1 VDIVKKFN
9 TVNWTFL
16 HDLLRHLG
24 FSRRWINWVSC
35 LLATPSTKIIVNGQP
50 SQRICNAQGL
60 RQGDPLSPLLFVLVM
75 EALSGLFRHAERSGK
90 FAPLCAPT
98 IKYRM
103 SLYADDLVIF
113 LRPEAKDIRLARA
126 ILEFFTV
133 VSGLH
138 ELTFGEIG
146 VEDRSELTFEEIG
159 VEARHP
165 VKITVVVVTH
175 WFPCQLV
182 HFPCKYLGVP
192 LSIYKLK
199 RKDLM
204 PLVEAVTDRLLTWKS
219 KFMSRADRTTLTKVT
234 LTAIPIHVSIVVEV
248 LPWIYQEINR
258 LRRAFIWTGTD
269 TTKGG

>member
-1 VDIVKKFN
+1 
-9 TVNWTFL
+9 
-16 HDLLRHLG
+16 
-24 FSRRWINWVSC
+24 
-35 LLATPSTKIIVNGQP
+35 
-50 SQRICNAQGL
+50 
-60 RQGDPLSPLLFVLVM
+60 
-75 EALSGLFRHAERSGK
+75 
-90 FAPLCAPT
+90 
-98 IKYRM
+98 
-103 SLYADDLVIF
+103 
-113 LRPEAKDIRLARA
+113 
-126 ILEFFTV
+126 

-146 VEDRSELTFEEIG
+146 VDDRSELTFEEIG

-165 VKITVVVVTH
+165 VKITVAVVTH

-258 LRRAFIWTGTD
+258 LR
-269 TTKGG
+269 